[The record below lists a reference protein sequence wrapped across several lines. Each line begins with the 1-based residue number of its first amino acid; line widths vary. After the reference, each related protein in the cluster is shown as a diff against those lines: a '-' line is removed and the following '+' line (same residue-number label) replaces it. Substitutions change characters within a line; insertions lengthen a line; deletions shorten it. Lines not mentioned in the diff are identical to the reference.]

1 MSNSY
6 KFLIID
12 GYPKVSR
19 DQFDALGMTR
29 AGKLY
34 ANLLLKYMPE
44 AEYDI
49 LYTSFPGVNVPDE
62 EGLKKYDAI
71 LWPGCNLTVY
81 HDHDE
86 NVTKLLDLAR
96 DGFKVGLE
104 QFGSCWAAQLAVYV
118 AGGEVKPNPKGREMG
133 VARKLFLTEEGKN
146 HPMYAGKTPVFDAF
160 ISHDDMITKLP
171 EGAVNLASNK
181 FTEVQAVE
189 VVFENGVFWSTQ
201 YHPEYNL
208 YEVAK
213 LITSREELLTREE
226 YFRSHEDLI
235 EYVDQLETISK
246 DPSRKDLRW
255 KLGIDDDLLSDE
267 IRELEFANWL
277 NNRVVAKGKC

>member
-1 MSNSY
+1 MSNTHN
-6 KFLIID
+6 FLIID
-12 GYPKVSR
+12 GYPKKSR
-19 DQFDALGMTR
+19 DQFDECGMTL

-34 ANLLLKYMPE
+34 AQLLLRYMPD
-44 AEYDI
+44 AAYDI
-49 LYTSFPGVNVPDE
+49 LYTSDPGVEVPDQ

-81 HDHDE
+81 HDHNE
-86 NVTKLLDLAR
+86 RVTKLLDLAR
-96 DGFKVGLE
+96 NGFKVGVE

-133 VARKLFLTEEGKN
+133 VARKVFLTEEGKN
-146 HPMYAGKTPVFDAF
+146 HPMYEGKSTVFDGF

-171 EGAVNLASNK
+171 EGSVNLASND

-189 VVFENGVFWSTQ
+189 VVFENGVFWATQ

-226 YFRSHEDLI
+226 YFRSHEDLLD
-235 EYVDQLETISK
+235 YVDQLETISK

-255 KLGIDDDLLSDE
+255 KLAIDDDLLSDD

-277 NNRVVAKGKC
+277 KYRVLAKDK